1 MQRRTLLTAL
11 GVSMLG
17 TGRLAWGQAY
27 PSQPVRMIVPYS
39 AGGGIDA
46 VARLVGQGVG
56 EALQQSFV
64 IDNKAGAGGMLGAE
78 AVAKAPPDGYTILF
92 AGNPE
97 LTIAP
102 WLQAKASYVPLTD
115 FTPVVLISQSPN
127 ILVANA
133 KLGAKTL
140 SEALSAARNS
150 PAGLTIGTPGNGTPQ
165 HIAVELM
172 RAQTGMDIVHVPYKG
187 AGPATIA
194 ALGGEVSFALVGAP
208 PLLPHIQTGKL
219 VALAITQPKRS
230 PLVPNIPTIGE
241 ALGIMRDTDF
251 VAWYGILVPARSPA
265 EVAQKLEKAALA
277 MLQKPEVRAKLAAM
291 GTDVVGISGAQF
303 AERMRTES
311 KQYGDIVKRFGIKAG

>member
-27 PSQPVRMIVPYS
+27 PSLPVRMIVPYS

-102 WLQAKASYVPLTD
+102 WLQAKASYAPLTD

-311 KQYGDIVKRFGIKAG
+311 KQYGDIVKRFGIKAS

>member
-11 GVSMLG
+11 GVSVLG

-102 WLQAKASYVPLTD
+102 WLQAKASYAPLTD

>member
-17 TGRLAWGQAY
+17 TGRLAWAQAY

-46 VARLVGQGVG
+46 VARLVGQSVG
-56 EALQQSFV
+56 ETLQQSFV

-102 WLQAKASYVPLTD
+102 WLQAKASYAPLTD

-219 VALAITQPKRS
+219 VAMAITQPKRS

>member
-102 WLQAKASYVPLTD
+102 WLQAKASYAPLTD

>member
-27 PSQPVRMIVPYS
+27 PSLPVRMIVPYS

-102 WLQAKASYVPLTD
+102 WLQAKASYAPLTD

>member
-172 RAQTGMDIVHVPYKG
+172 RAQTGMDIVHVPY
-187 AGPATIA
+187 
-194 ALGGEVSFALVGAP
+194 
-208 PLLPHIQTGKL
+208 
-219 VALAITQPKRS
+219 
-230 PLVPNIPTIGE
+230 
-241 ALGIMRDTDF
+241 
-251 VAWYGILVPARSPA
+251 
-265 EVAQKLEKAALA
+265 
-277 MLQKPEVRAKLAAM
+277 
-291 GTDVVGISGAQF
+291 
-303 AERMRTES
+303 
-311 KQYGDIVKRFGIKAG
+311 

>member
-46 VARLVGQGVG
+46 VARLVGQSVG

-102 WLQAKASYVPLTD
+102 WLQAKASYAPLTD

>member
-17 TGRLAWGQAY
+17 TGRLAWAQAY

-92 AGNPE
+92 AGYPE

-311 KQYGDIVKRFGIKAG
+311 KQYGEIVKRFGIKAG

>member
-17 TGRLAWGQAY
+17 TGRLAWAQAY

-311 KQYGDIVKRFGIKAG
+311 KQYGDIVKRFGINAG

>member
-17 TGRLAWGQAY
+17 TGRLAWAQAY

-102 WLQAKASYVPLTD
+102 WLQAKASYAPLTD